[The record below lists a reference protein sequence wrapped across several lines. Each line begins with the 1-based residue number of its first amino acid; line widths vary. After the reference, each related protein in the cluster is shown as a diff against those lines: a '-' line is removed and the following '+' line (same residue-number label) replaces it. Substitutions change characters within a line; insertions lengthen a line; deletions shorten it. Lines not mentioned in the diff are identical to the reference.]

1 MGIIANKKNA
11 YEELE
16 SSKKIRKV
24 IDNLEISI
32 PNDNED
38 NSPILQSDDIY
49 RCVSLP
55 ESIAALCV
63 TGLLTLIPHKYIG
76 QCDGGDVFLIYAKE
90 ENSNITEAL
99 KRPDNIYKAFVNAI
113 IMGNLSD
120 DIFPSNSYVGLI
132 QVGEKEK
139 NSIRIDRAELFDV
152 PITKPFDKNFIFD
165 SAIKT
170 HRHSTKYITLKD
182 RVVKLPLSR
191 MSWDNF
197 LKKKWMYLY
206 IESND
211 SDRLSPLVG
220 YADFLN
226 WLFYTDEMSMLLT
239 PIKDNAAQVVINTT
253 VNEIPKGLMLQIDLN
268 KMREISIPDD
278 LTIPGQK
285 SITWI
290 LDWNCVEFKQN
301 HIVVTPP
308 TDNSVQFNTTTIQTP
323 NSIEAFNYL
332 KDYLKERLS
341 PIHCTIKGK
350 SLEIFDQIR
359 FNEALR
365 LFIKSYKQNGI
376 SVGSQS
382 SPNFKIHNS
391 FDNAL
396 AQSSRMTEEEFFKY
410 KSEYINYLVSIQSK
424 KHKIIPCVENLS
436 HTTGDTFEYAFIFS
450 AKCKNGDFLIVHENV
465 NPARSTILFVVK
477 KNGYD
482 DSIRLIY
489 DFLHSAEINKRSNI
503 REKNLKIDNPN
514 IVKYASLDHNF
525 ISEWK
530 AYLLYYRGYRDFIY
544 F

>member
-1 MGIIANKKNA
+1 MGINANKKNS
-11 YEELE
+11 YEEPE
-16 SSKKIRKV
+16 SSKRIRKV
-24 IDNLEISI
+24 IDNLEISV

-38 NSPILQSDDIY
+38 YSPILQSDNIS
-49 RCVSLP
+49 RCISLP

-63 TGLLTLIPHKYIG
+63 TGLLKLIPYKYIG
-76 QCDGGDVFLIYAKE
+76 QYDRGDVFLIYAKE
-90 ENSNITEAL
+90 ENSDITEAL

-132 QVGEKEK
+132 KVGEKEK
-139 NSIRIDRAELFDV
+139 DSIRIDRAELFDT
-152 PITKPFDKNFIFD
+152 PITRPYDKNYIVN

-170 HRHSTKYITLKD
+170 HRHCTKYITLKD
-182 RVVKLPLSR
+182 KVVKLPLSK

-206 IESND
+206 IENND
-211 SDRLSPLVG
+211 LKRLSPLMG
-220 YADFLN
+220 FADFFN
-226 WLFYTDEMSMLLT
+226 WLLYTDEMSMLLS
-239 PIKDNAAQVVINTT
+239 PVKDDAAQVDYNITI
-253 VNEIPKGLMLQIDLN
+253 NEIPKGPMLQIDLK
-268 KMREISIPDD
+268 KMREIPIPDN

-290 LDWNCVEFKQN
+290 LDWDCVEFKQN

-308 TDNSVQFNTTTIQTP
+308 KDKSVQFNTTTIHTP

-376 SVGSQS
+376 SIGSQS
-382 SPNFKIHNS
+382 RSHSNRQNS

-396 AQSSRMTEEEFFKY
+396 AQSNKMTEEEFFKY

-424 KHKIIPCVENLS
+424 KHKIIPCVESLS
-436 HTTGDTFEYAFIFS
+436 HTTGDTYEYAFIFT

-514 IVKYASLDHNF
+514 IVKYASIDHNF

-544 F
+544 Y

>member
-1 MGIIANKKNA
+1 MGINANKKNS
-11 YEELE
+11 YEEPE
-16 SSKKIRKV
+16 SSKRIRKV
-24 IDNLEISI
+24 IDNLEISV

-38 NSPILQSDDIY
+38 YSPILQSDNIS
-49 RCVSLP
+49 RCISLP

-63 TGLLTLIPHKYIG
+63 TGLLKLIPYKYIG
-76 QCDGGDVFLIYAKE
+76 QYDRGDVFLIYAKE
-90 ENSNITEAL
+90 ENSDITEAL

-132 QVGEKEK
+132 KVGEKEK
-139 NSIRIDRAELFDV
+139 DSIRIDRAELFDA
-152 PITKPFDKNFIFD
+152 PITRPYDKNYIVN

-170 HRHSTKYITLKD
+170 HRHCTKYITLKD
-182 RVVKLPLSR
+182 KVVKLPLSK

-206 IESND
+206 IENND
-211 SDRLSPLVG
+211 LKRLIPLMG
-220 YADFLN
+220 FADSFN
-226 WLFYTDEMSMLLT
+226 WLLYTDEMSMLLS
-239 PIKDNAAQVVINTT
+239 PVKDDAAQVDYN
-253 VNEIPKGLMLQIDLN
+253 NEIPKGPMLQIDLK
-268 KMREISIPDD
+268 KMREIPIPDN

-290 LDWNCVEFKQN
+290 LDWDCVEFKQN

-308 TDNSVQFNTTTIQTP
+308 KDKSVQFNTTTIHTP

-376 SVGSQS
+376 SIGSQS
-382 SPNFKIHNS
+382 RPHSNRQNS

-396 AQSSRMTEEEFFKY
+396 AQSNKMTEEEFFKY
-410 KSEYINYLVSIQSK
+410 KSEYINYLVGIQSK
-424 KHKIIPCVENLS
+424 KHKIIPCVESLS
-436 HTTGDTFEYAFIFS
+436 HTTGDTYEYAFIFT

-514 IVKYASLDHNF
+514 IVKYASIDHNF

-544 F
+544 Y

>member
-1 MGIIANKKNA
+1 MGINANKKNS
-11 YEELE
+11 YEEPE
-16 SSKKIRKV
+16 SSKRIRKV
-24 IDNLEISI
+24 IDNLEISV

-38 NSPILQSDDIY
+38 YSPILQSDNIS
-49 RCVSLP
+49 RCISLP

-63 TGLLTLIPHKYIG
+63 TGLLKLIPYKYIG
-76 QCDGGDVFLIYAKE
+76 QYDRGDVFLIYAKE
-90 ENSNITEAL
+90 ENSDITEAL

-132 QVGEKEK
+132 KVGEKEK
-139 NSIRIDRAELFDV
+139 DSIRIDRAELFDA
-152 PITKPFDKNFIFD
+152 PITRPYDKNYIVN

-170 HRHSTKYITLKD
+170 HRHCTKYITLKD
-182 RVVKLPLSR
+182 KVVKLPLSK

-206 IESND
+206 IENND
-211 SDRLSPLVG
+211 LKRLIPLMG
-220 YADFLN
+220 FADSFN
-226 WLFYTDEMSMLLT
+226 WLLYTDEMSMLLS
-239 PIKDNAAQVVINTT
+239 PVKDDAAQVDYN
-253 VNEIPKGLMLQIDLN
+253 NEIPKGPMLQIDLK
-268 KMREISIPDD
+268 KMREIPIPYN

-290 LDWNCVEFKQN
+290 LDWDCVEFKQN

-308 TDNSVQFNTTTIQTP
+308 KDKSVQFNTTTIHTP

-376 SVGSQS
+376 SIGSQS
-382 SPNFKIHNS
+382 RPHSNRQNS

-396 AQSSRMTEEEFFKY
+396 AQSNKMTEEEFFKY
-410 KSEYINYLVSIQSK
+410 KSEYINYLVGIQSK
-424 KHKIIPCVENLS
+424 KHKIIPCVESLS
-436 HTTGDTFEYAFIFS
+436 HTTGDTYEYAFIFT

-514 IVKYASLDHNF
+514 IVKYASIDHNF

-544 F
+544 Y

>member
-1 MGIIANKKNA
+1 MGINANKKNS
-11 YEELE
+11 YEEPE
-16 SSKKIRKV
+16 SSKRIRKV
-24 IDNLEISI
+24 IDNLEISV

-38 NSPILQSDDIY
+38 YSPILQSDNIS
-49 RCVSLP
+49 RCISLP

-63 TGLLTLIPHKYIG
+63 TGLLKLIPYRYIG
-76 QCDGGDVFLIYAKE
+76 QYDRGDVFLIYAKE
-90 ENSNITEAL
+90 ENSDITEAL

-132 QVGEKEK
+132 KVGEKEK
-139 NSIRIDRAELFDV
+139 DSIRIDRAELFDA
-152 PITKPFDKNFIFD
+152 PITRPYDKNYIVN

-170 HRHSTKYITLKD
+170 HRHCTKYITLKD
-182 RVVKLPLSR
+182 KVVKLPLSK

-206 IESND
+206 IENND
-211 SDRLSPLVG
+211 LKRLIPLMG
-220 YADFLN
+220 FADSFN
-226 WLFYTDEMSMLLT
+226 WLLYTDEMSMLLS
-239 PIKDNAAQVVINTT
+239 PVKDDAAQVDYN
-253 VNEIPKGLMLQIDLN
+253 NEIPKGPMLQIDLK
-268 KMREISIPDD
+268 KMREIPIPDN

-290 LDWNCVEFKQN
+290 LDWDCVEFKQN

-308 TDNSVQFNTTTIQTP
+308 KDKSVQFNTTTIHTP

-376 SVGSQS
+376 SIGSQS
-382 SPNFKIHNS
+382 RPHSNRQNS

-396 AQSSRMTEEEFFKY
+396 AQSNKMTEEEFFKY
-410 KSEYINYLVSIQSK
+410 KSEYINYLVGIQSK
-424 KHKIIPCVENLS
+424 KHKIIPCVESLS
-436 HTTGDTFEYAFIFS
+436 HTTGDTYEYAFIFT

-514 IVKYASLDHNF
+514 IVKYASIDHNF

-544 F
+544 Y

>member
-1 MGIIANKKNA
+1 MGINANKKNS
-11 YEELE
+11 YEEPE
-16 SSKKIRKV
+16 SSKRIRKV
-24 IDNLEISI
+24 IDNLEISV

-38 NSPILQSDDIY
+38 YSPILQSDNIS
-49 RCVSLP
+49 RCISLP

-63 TGLLTLIPHKYIG
+63 TGLLKLIPYKYIG
-76 QCDGGDVFLIYAKE
+76 QYDRGDVFLIYAKE
-90 ENSNITEAL
+90 ENSDITEAL

-132 QVGEKEK
+132 KVGEKEK
-139 NSIRIDRAELFDV
+139 DSIRIDRAELFDA
-152 PITKPFDKNFIFD
+152 PITRPYDKNYIVN

-170 HRHSTKYITLKD
+170 HRHCTKYITLKD
-182 RVVKLPLSR
+182 KVVKLPLSK

-206 IESND
+206 IENND
-211 SDRLSPLVG
+211 LKRLIPLMG
-220 YADFLN
+220 FADSFN
-226 WLFYTDEMSMLLT
+226 WLLYTDEMSMLLS
-239 PIKDNAAQVVINTT
+239 PVKDDAAQVDYN
-253 VNEIPKGLMLQIDLN
+253 NEIPKGPMLQIDLK
-268 KMREISIPDD
+268 KMREIPIPDN

-290 LDWNCVEFKQN
+290 LDWDCVEFKQN

-308 TDNSVQFNTTTIQTP
+308 KDKSVQFNTTTIHTP

-376 SVGSQS
+376 SIGSQS
-382 SPNFKIHNS
+382 RPHSNRQNS

-396 AQSSRMTEEEFFKY
+396 AQSNKMTEEEFFKY
-410 KSEYINYLVSIQSK
+410 KSEYINYLVGIQSK
-424 KHKIIPCVENLS
+424 KHKIIPCVESLS
-436 HTTGDTFEYAFIFS
+436 HTTGDTYEYAFIFT
-450 AKCKNGDFLIVHENV
+450 AQCKNGDFLIVHENV

-514 IVKYASLDHNF
+514 IVKYASIDHNF

-544 F
+544 Y

>member
-1 MGIIANKKNA
+1 MGINANKKNS
-11 YEELE
+11 YEEPE
-16 SSKKIRKV
+16 SSKRIRKV
-24 IDNLEISI
+24 IDNLEISV

-38 NSPILQSDDIY
+38 YSPILQSDNIS
-49 RCVSLP
+49 RCISLP

-63 TGLLTLIPHKYIG
+63 TGLLKLIPYKYIG
-76 QCDGGDVFLIYAKE
+76 QYDRGDVFLIYAKE
-90 ENSNITEAL
+90 ENSDITEAL

-132 QVGEKEK
+132 KVGEKEK
-139 NSIRIDRAELFDV
+139 DSIRIDRAELFDA
-152 PITKPFDKNFIFD
+152 PITRPYDKNYIVN

-170 HRHSTKYITLKD
+170 HRHCTKYITLKD
-182 RVVKLPLSR
+182 KVVKLPLSK

-206 IESND
+206 IENND
-211 SDRLSPLVG
+211 LKRLIPLMG
-220 YADFLN
+220 FADSFN
-226 WLFYTDEMSMLLT
+226 WLLYTDEMSMLLS
-239 PIKDNAAQVVINTT
+239 PVKDDAAQVDYN
-253 VNEIPKGLMLQIDLN
+253 NEIPKGPMLQIDLK
-268 KMREISIPDD
+268 KMREIPIPDN

-290 LDWNCVEFKQN
+290 LDWDCVEFKQN

-308 TDNSVQFNTTTIQTP
+308 KDKSVQFNTTTIHTP

-376 SVGSQS
+376 SIGSQS
-382 SPNFKIHNS
+382 RPHSNRQNS

-396 AQSSRMTEEEFFKY
+396 AQSNKMTEEEFFKY
-410 KSEYINYLVSIQSK
+410 KSEYINYLVGIQSK
-424 KHKIIPCVENLS
+424 KHKIIPCVESLS
-436 HTTGDTFEYAFIFS
+436 HTTGDTYEYAFIFT

-514 IVKYASLDHNF
+514 IVKYASIDHNF

-530 AYLLYYRGYRDFIY
+530 AYLLY
-544 F
+544 